1 MNNTDIDNLI
11 NNLEK
16 IKGTNEYKISEILS
30 DEFIKSNTKFKTFNE
45 LIEKL
50 GLKME
55 KKSFDEIY
63 KNKEFNEFINLN
75 TKFNNLD
82 SMLEYLFEHYL

>member
-16 IKGTNEYKISEILS
+16 TKGTNEYKISEILS

-82 SMLEYLFEHYL
+82 SMLGYLFEHYL